1 MPQTAE
7 SVPAAVEALSSALG
21 GLPSNLSPAN
31 LTLLSS
37 LLSEF
42 ADSLSPSL
50 PTLAAAQ
57 QEALLSN
64 TTFLTAQLDELGA
77 VTAQIPLSDLQ
88 KGSPADLQA
97 LILIG
102 TTRYDVFTFWA
113 PDIWAITWLFGVA
126 ALLKV
131 AVVALVNRKAVKR
144 TAVVQRGKGVVDD
157 IELSRAALT
166 KPAKAALGHIL
177 NLVVSIIAI
186 ILQLLAY
193 RLFVLPGGPI
203 RMSDFRFLMAAIKA
217 LLIGYGSDLLFGDL
231 RPEIFLHHFMTFI
244 LLFVGQLAAFQTKSP
259 KFFRF
264 AQWILLHATL
274 EQSTYAAM
282 AAYHLY
288 NYLRVQDHRLGMQSS
303 LLRSAYAML
312 RFTRWITFPQKVVPA
327 AFALAWLGMMWDDI
341 DSMPWGRA
349 WIGICT
355 SFVML
360 LLILQVKF
368 CDDIFP
374 LSAYIGY
381 KLHGGPLPPRQGPVM
396 RFLTGSC
403 RGRHRS
409 AAPVLAA
416 AQTEAGLG
424 TSLDST
430 GSPFATHALYDG
442 PPTTLGSMQKEQE
455 EASMQPV
462 SAVDPGWALTQ
473 PDEDTRTPSWR
484 SALTS
489 RPSSL
494 FSFRPLSLSYQDDPG
509 SPLRTFRR
517 SLGGYS
523 QVSGG
528 TESEVGSQAD
538 LLRQP
543 QADSALS
550 GGGQP

>member
-21 GLPSNLSPAN
+21 GLSSNLSPAN

-88 KGSPADLQA
+88 KASPADLQA

-131 AVVALVNRKAVKR
+131 AVVLLVNRKAVKR
-144 TAVVQRGKGVVDD
+144 TAVVQRGKGVVEDV
-157 IELSRAALT
+157 ELSRAALM
-166 KPAKAALGHIL
+166 KPAKAALGHML
-177 NLVVSIIAI
+177 NLVVSIVAI

-203 RMSDFRFLMAAIKA
+203 RMSDFRYLMAAIKA

-244 LLFVGQLAAFQTKSP
+244 LLFVGQLAAFQTKS
-259 KFFRF
+259 
-264 AQWILLHATL
+264 
-274 EQSTYAAM
+274 TYAAM

-288 NYLRVQDHRLGMQSS
+288 NYLRVQDHRIGMQSS
-303 LLRSAYAML
+303 LLRTAYALL

-355 SFVML
+355 SFVTL

-374 LSAYIGY
+374 LSA
-381 KLHGGPLPPRQGPVM
+381 
-396 RFLTGSC
+396 
-403 RGRHRS
+403 
-409 AAPVLAA
+409 
-416 AQTEAGLG
+416 
-424 TSLDST
+424 
-430 GSPFATHALYDG
+430 
-442 PPTTLGSMQKEQE
+442 
-455 EASMQPV
+455 
-462 SAVDPGWALTQ
+462 
-473 PDEDTRTPSWR
+473 
-484 SALTS
+484 
-489 RPSSL
+489 
-494 FSFRPLSLSYQDDPG
+494 
-509 SPLRTFRR
+509 
-517 SLGGYS
+517 
-523 QVSGG
+523 
-528 TESEVGSQAD
+528 
-538 LLRQP
+538 
-543 QADSALS
+543 
-550 GGGQP
+550 